1 MKAVIVIDMLND
13 FVTGNLACD
22 RAKRIIPNIKNLVE
36 MARRAGH
43 QVIFA
48 NDAHLPEGDREFE
61 IWGPHAIAGSEGAQV
76 IAELSPQRGD
86 HVIPKR
92 RYSSFQGTDLDIF
105 LREKAIDELVV
116 TGLHSNICVRHTCA
130 DAFFGGY
137 RIVVPEDCVDAF
149 TEAEHVEALKY
160 IGKVY
165 GAQVV
170 SSRALMKSWME
181 KAAA

>member
-13 FVTGNLACD
+13 FVTGTLACE
-22 RAKRIIPNIKNLVE
+22 RARRIIPNIKVLVE
-36 MARRAGH
+36 TARKAGH

-61 IWGPHAIAGSEGAQV
+61 IWGPHAIAGSEGAKV
-76 IAELSPQRGD
+76 IAELDPQPGD
-86 HVIPKR
+86 HVVPKR
-92 RYSSFQGTDLDIF
+92 RYSSFQGTDLDMF
-105 LREKAIDELVV
+105 LREKSISELVI

-137 RIVVPEDCVDAF
+137 RIIVPEDCVDAF
-149 TEAEHVEALKY
+149 TEEDHIEALKY

-165 GAQVV
+165 GAQVIA
-170 SSRALMKSWME
+170 SGELLKLWMP